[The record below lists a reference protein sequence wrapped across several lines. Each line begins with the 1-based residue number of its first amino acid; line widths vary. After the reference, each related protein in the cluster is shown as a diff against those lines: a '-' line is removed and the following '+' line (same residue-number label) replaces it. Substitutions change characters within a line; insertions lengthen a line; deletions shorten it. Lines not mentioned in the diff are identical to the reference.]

1 METQRP
7 SPEPT
12 SGLRVAITGSHGLVG
27 SALSSA
33 LRAAGEDVVA
43 NDRSK
48 PVVLDG
54 VDAVVN
60 LAGEPI
66 AAKRWSTEQKRKI
79 VDSRVDITTRV
90 AEAVAR
96 DGVPIL
102 LSGSAIGFYG
112 DRGEEELT
120 ESSPA
125 GTGFLT
131 DVVEA
136 WEAAAAPAVAAG
148 ARVVFLRTGIVQSAD
163 GGALKKQLPLFK
175 LGLGGRM
182 GSGRQWLSWISI
194 DDEVGAIRHLLR
206 NDVRGPVNLTAPN
219 PVRQGAYAKTL
230 AGVLHR
236 PSFLP
241 TPSFGPKLLL
251 GSELAETLLDDSQRV
266 LPAALESSGF
276 TFEHPAL
283 EGALRSL
290 LR

>member
-1 METQRP
+1 MK
-7 SPEPT
+7 
-12 SGLRVAITGSHGLVG
+12 VAITGSHGLIG
-27 SALSSA
+27 SALSKA
-33 LRAAGEDVVA
+33 LRGAGHDVVA
-43 NDRSK
+43 IDRSK
-48 PVVLDG
+48 PIELEG

-66 AAKRWSTEQKRKI
+66 AAKRWTPEQKRKI

-112 DRGEEELT
+112 DRGDEELT
-120 ESSPA
+120 ETSPA

-136 WEAAAAPAVAAG
+136 WEAAAAPAADAG
-148 ARVVFLRTGIVQSAD
+148 ARVVFLRTGIVQSPD
-163 GGALKKQLPLFK
+163 DGALKKQLPLFK

-182 GSGRQWLSWISI
+182 GSGKQWLAWISI
-194 DDEVGAIRHLLR
+194 DDEVAAIQHLLTH
-206 NDVRGPVNLTAPN
+206 DVRGPVNLTAPN
-219 PVRQGAYAKTL
+219 PVRQADYAKTL
-230 AGVLHR
+230 ASVLHR

-241 TPSFGPKLLL
+241 TPAFGPKLLL
-251 GSELAETLLDDSQRV
+251 GAELADTLLNDSQRV
-266 LPAALESSGF
+266 LPSVLESSGF
-276 TFEHPAL
+276 TFRHPTLLDAL
-283 EGALRSL
+283 TSL